1 MGADD
6 KRNFWKKSKQRGFF
20 MVRPRAAQPR
30 SVVHAHAGLL
40 EIAFNSV
47 GTAYLLMVSIYTS
60 EAYLVQK

>member
-1 MGADD
+1 
-6 KRNFWKKSKQRGFF
+6 